1 MWHVTGLRRP
11 GVNCSNCR
19 RRFLFQSAVYPPSEC
34 EDGVQSC
41 SSFRLLP
48 GNCCSFT
55 ALYLFHYYMHAVL
68 ASPVKQ
74 YFSSNY
80 LCSHLPLSCYCYVEV
95 VSTAVFS
102 FCRQSPP
109 NVEHVRRVSLRLRNL
124 SPGGEGLPSK
134 PPKEPLFASPEVVC

>member
-1 MWHVTGLRRP
+1 MWHVTGHHRP
-11 GVNCSNCR
+11 GVSCSNCR
-19 RRFLFQSAVYPPSEC
+19 RRCLFQSVVYPPSEC
-34 EDGVQSC
+34 EGGVQSC

-48 GNCCSFT
+48 GTCCSF
-55 ALYLFHYYMHAVL
+55 AGLYLFLCTMHAVF

-80 LCSHLPLSCYCYVEV
+80 LCIHPCYCYVV
-95 VSTAVFS
+95 NTAVFVS
-102 FCRQSPP
+102 FYRQSPP

-124 SPGGEGLPSK
+124 SPGGESLPSK